1 MKNVIMILAVVAAPA
16 MADQLCT
23 PNYQVEHDKCRATG
37 EVTGYV
43 EREAHN
49 KVINGACDV
58 KANRQDCNDPTTK
71 KQETAN
77 ALGVSIDALVTVD
90 QKLPGIAGMCGDPL
104 RGNLRQKV
112 DIVCYW
118 TAQVPQY
125 KKEEAAYCSIVSAK
139 DLNNCYSAETVA
151 IDESAIAAC
160 LKMRPTTDEEYW
172 IKSQC
177 LIDANQAV
185 NDYKLNFSNPN
196 TVSFIQGQLRT
207 LRGQVAGQESLA
219 NLSRI
224 LTEKVK

>member
-1 MKNVIMILAVVAAPA
+1 MKSMILGLTIVAWPA
-16 MADQLCT
+16 FAQVCS

-37 EVTGYV
+37 EVIGYM

-58 KANRQDCNDPTTK
+58 KANRQDCEDKTTK
-71 KQETAN
+71 KLETAN
-77 ALGVSIDALVTVD
+77 ELGVSPDALITVD
-90 QKLPGIAGMCGDPL
+90 QKLPGITGMCGDPL

-118 TAQVPQY
+118 KAQVPQY
-125 KKEEAAYCSIVSAK
+125 KKEAAQYCPIVGVTDSS
-139 DLNNCYSAETVA
+139 NCYSGDSVTV
-151 IDESAIAAC
+151 DESFVAGC
-160 LKMRPTTDEEYW
+160 LKMRPTSDEEYW

-177 LIDANQAV
+177 LLDANQAV
-185 NDYKLNFSNPN
+185 NDYKLNFTNPN
-196 TVSFIQGQLRT
+196 TISYIQGQLRT

-224 LTEKVK
+224 LNEKVK